1 MNKINQ
7 VQDDEIDL
15 FQLLQTLWDAKRP
28 ISAFIVIAVLLGG
41 SFLFFSNNLYQSKII
56 YSLDSIPPFYSAE
69 KVSADFKKMFYT
81 KNMFKDWEKNNENTA
96 LVFEDF
102 SLTNVVNGYVLSK
115 NKNLLL
121 AVLGEG
127 KKETAHILV
136 KSDQFSILDDFFMY
150 AEYIN
155 KLLKAEYVNKAK
167 DELNI
172 NETKFKDFSNAN
184 EAVFTQLLTINR
196 FIVSAEN
203 GTNLI
208 YIKRPTLPERVPSS
222 SLILALSIILGG
234 MIGVIYV
241 LISNAIRKRKD
252 KLVKA

>member
-7 VQDDEIDL
+7 VQDEEIDL
-15 FQLLQTLWDAKRP
+15 FELLQTLWDAKRP

-41 SFLFFSNNLYQSKII
+41 SFLFFSNALYQSKMI
-56 YSLDSIPPFYSAE
+56 YSVDTIPPFYSIE
-69 KVSADFKKMFYT
+69 KVSADFKKKFYT
-81 KNMFKDWEKNNENTA
+81 KNIFKDWKKNNENTA

-115 NKNLLL
+115 DKDLQL
-121 AVLGEG
+121 AVLGERKG
-127 KKETAHILV
+127 NPHIVV

-155 KLLKAEYVNKAK
+155 KLLKVEYVNRAK
-167 DELNI
+167 DELTI
-172 NETKFKDFSNAN
+172 IETRFKDFSTAN
-184 EAVFTQLLTINR
+184 DSVITQILNIDR

-203 GTNLI
+203 GAKVLF
-208 YIKRPTLPERVPSS
+208 IKRPTLPERTPSS

-241 LISNAIRKRKD
+241 LISNAICKRKD